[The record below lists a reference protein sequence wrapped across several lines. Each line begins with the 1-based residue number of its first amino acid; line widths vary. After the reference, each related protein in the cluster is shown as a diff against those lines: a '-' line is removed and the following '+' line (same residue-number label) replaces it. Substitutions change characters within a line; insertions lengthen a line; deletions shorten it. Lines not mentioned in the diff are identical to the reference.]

1 MESQLQT
8 SENNSARESL
18 KPVIICA
25 DDYGV
30 DPNVDLA
37 IVELARQARLSA
49 TSVLVDAD
57 ISEGSVS
64 ALESIDIDIGLH
76 LNFTEVF
83 GQLSPQS
90 VMPLSKLIMRAHA
103 RLLPRSWVRAN
114 IERQLGRFEA
124 LFGRLPDYVDGH
136 LHVHQLPVIRD
147 ELIEALTR
155 RQLPSGFWVRDT
167 RAGAMPGWPWS
178 ERFKSWVI
186 GHLGMPRLASL
197 VERAQLSRNHGFFG
211 VYDFTRAHRPF
222 MQMLDD
228 WLSQAGEGALIMTH
242 PARQVVANDPIGQA
256 RVAEYE
262 GLASDDF
269 LKLLQSRH
277 ARLVRASQALSSLP

>member
-1 MESQLQT
+1 MESQLQA
-8 SENNSARESL
+8 SENNSTHASL

-30 DPNVDLA
+30 DPDVDSA

-57 ISEGSVS
+57 LSEGSIR
-64 ALESIDIDIGLH
+64 ALESLDIDIGLH
-76 LNFTEVF
+76 LNLTEVF

-90 VMPLSKLIMRAHA
+90 VMPLSRLIMRSHA
-103 RLLPRSWVRAN
+103 RLLPRAWVRAN
-114 IERQLGRFEA
+114 IERQLAQFEA

-136 LHVHQLPVIRD
+136 LHVHQLPVVRE
-147 ELIEALTR
+147 ELIDALTR
-155 RQLPSGFWVRDT
+155 RQLPSGFWIRDT
-167 RAGAMPGWPWS
+167 RAGAMSGWPWS

-186 GHLGMPRLASL
+186 GHLGMPRLAIL
-197 VERAQLSRNHGFFG
+197 ADRAQLFRNHGFFG

-222 MQMLDD
+222 MQMLDA
-228 WLSQAGEGALIMTH
+228 WLSQAQDGALIMTH
-242 PARQVVANDPIGQA
+242 PARQVIANDPIGQA

-262 GLASDDF
+262 GMASDDF
-269 LKLLQSRH
+269 LQLLQSRH
-277 ARLVRASQALSSLP
+277 ARVVRASQALSSLP